1 MQPENILNQAAGLP
15 PMATSVALPDPV
27 SDFNLDEQLYELHR
41 SPEWESGIARR
52 VLIRYPDFQI
62 TLRAMKAGTR
72 IPDHHN
78 PGRICV
84 HTLRGHIRM
93 HAAGKLFDLPQ
104 GKMLVLDRPITH
116 DVEATEKSAFLLTV
130 AHPEKVSGSVVDL
143 RLASFGDI
151 NGVAVSQLP

>member
-1 MQPENILNQAAGLP
+1 MQTESVQNQAAGLP
-15 PMATSVALPDPV
+15 PMAAPVALPG
-27 SDFNLDEQLYELHR
+27 SSSEFNLDHELDELR
-41 SPEWESGIARR
+41 GDPECESGGIARE

-93 HAAGKLFDLPQ
+93 HADGKLFDLPK
-104 GKMLVLDRPITH
+104 GKMLVLDRAITH
-116 DVEATEKSAFLLTV
+116 DVEALEESAFLLTV
-130 AHPEKVSGSVVDL
+130 AYPE
-143 RLASFGDI
+143 RA
-151 NGVAVSQLP
+151 QR